1 MSELNEYEKAL
12 EKYSKT
18 LEGKP
23 MPLHS
28 WDFFSY
34 YFDDLKASLSDISQL
49 RGISKDKNWIA
60 DWDFSEQLQQE
71 KVIVIT
77 DANLKIVFASQ
88 NIIKMTGYSFEEVVG
103 KSPKIFQGKETSKKD
118 LQQIR
123 EAIDSKVPFEKTII
137 NYKKNGETYSCHIK
151 AFPVLNAEKEV
162 VNFIAFEK
170 AA

>member
-18 LEGKP
+18 LEGRP

-34 YFDDLKASLSDISQL
+34 YFDDLKSAISDISQL
-49 RGISKDKNWIA
+49 KGLSKDKKWLA

-71 KVIVIT
+71 KVIVVT

-103 KSPKIFQGKETSKKD
+103 KSPKIFQGKGTSKKD
-118 LQQIR
+118 LQHIR
-123 EAIDSKVPFEKTII
+123 EAIDSKIPFEKTII
-137 NYKKNGETYSCHIK
+137 NYKKNGETYPCHIK
-151 AFPVLNAEKEV
+151 VFPVFNAKNEV